1 MVVLPPSPLSFS
13 FSPQVS
19 LALSLPFFFLEISGF
34 VLVMGMACGA
44 GSYKH
49 PSPNLLSYVS
59 DYVIFKQSWF
69 SSSVPI

>member
-1 MVVLPPSPLSFS
+1 MVVLSPSPLSIS
-13 FSPQVS
+13 YSPYAS
-19 LALSLPFFFLEISGF
+19 PPSSLPLFLLEISGF

-49 PSPNLLSYVS
+49 PSPTWLSYVS
-59 DYVIFKQSWF
+59 DYVIFKQPWF